1 MTTVGEA
8 KLKLSAD
15 GSSLPAEVRAAV
27 AAAMRGINETLKVE
41 VDADV
46 SRFESKMATVL
57 RPREI
62 DVDVD
67 VNRTAFDRF
76 LRDMDRA
83 DKDFVVRVAL
93 LGDTDVGDRFSD
105 QSIGVRLDIQNA
117 GAFNAQMATL
127 TRPRQVDVNVNVDQS
142 QLGALGALGA
152 VQNRTVDIRANLTN
166 AGQVEAQLAALTRD
180 RTVNIDVDVNHSQIH
195 QAISAMMQLG
205 SIGMS
210 VLGSLGSAFSS
221 FGSSAGSATS
231 VLGHVRTGFGGVAAA
246 AGLAVQALGGVTT
259 AAIAAGAA
267 AGGIP
272 IALAG
277 AMGAVSAAV
286 GAMAAGV
293 TGGMAAVM
301 ASLSVMWNGDLKS
314 KMDSTFEGIKG
325 HMTEI
330 VNRLA
335 PAMGRMFDALH
346 PAFDRLAPSLE
357 RITDGV
363 SGLIDHLTGKLP
375 AIADQLGPALE
386 KAFQAGVPHM
396 QNLIDNLPRLTE
408 SFGNFMSQLGDPQV
422 VQAAQRMWS
431 MLPGAIEKVGEVIP
445 KVAKGF
451 NELMGWIDAGN
462 LDPFIQGF
470 KDLWN
475 ELSSADWSGVVD
487 SAKGL
492 ADAFGGFLSS
502 IDGQAVADTIMGITH
517 ALDGVLTTATQVSNA
532 LSSVWDVIGPK
543 NVLDEVPEM
552 FDRFTRSLLG
562 KLRSFAEL
570 IPDALGGDRIR
581 DAIDGLIDDLPDV
594 TFEFKVQPRMD
605 KLKVMKDLENLGPGK
620 IKVTPEI
627 DWTGSGFKGPDN
639 TFKSI
644 KVKVEPEVQPFK
656 LDIPPKQKVLV
667 DIEARPFKLDIPPK
681 QKVMVDVQQTP
692 GFKLDVPAKTK
703 VMVEPDGSGFFNFRP
718 PQPPPVKVKVLADTA
733 GFSADVDAKTKVY
746 KTVTVPIAYGP
757 MPPFPALPTP
767 PAIRVEVST
776 NADEV
781 AGKINSI
788 PGSKVTAHTVNSNVG
803 AVIGQIASMQAGTSS
818 FHNVSSNVGAV
829 LAQINSLNG
838 RNTSSTHTIRTVET
852 GAGKR
857 MENGGVLTRQSFA
870 DGGFRLRQYANGHLP
885 SSATI
890 MRPRKHLVQWAEPS
904 TKGEA
909 FIPLAVSKRAR
920 SLDIWQQVGD
930 KLNAWDQVYAAMAAR
945 AAGVPSLG
953 GYVAGAAGAR
963 AGNITTNRIEV
974 HSPITIS
981 GAHHP
986 ASTGWAVQS
995 ALTSRFTRYVRN

>member
-27 AAAMRGINETLKVE
+27 AAAMRNINETLKVE

-67 VNRTAFDRF
+67 VDRTAFDRF

-105 QSIGVRLDIQNA
+105 QSVGVRLDIQNA
-117 GAFNAQMATL
+117 GAFNAQMAAL

-166 AGQVEAQLAALTRD
+166 AGQVEAQLAYLTRP
-180 RTVNIDVDVNHSQIH
+180 RSVNIGIDVNHSQL
-195 QAISAMMQLG
+195 QMLTQMLQSLTNLG
-205 SIGMS
+205 
-210 VLGSLGSAFSS
+210 GSLGGGALSSVGSMLGGIVSA
-221 FGSSAGSATS
+221 ATS
-231 VLGHVRTGFGGVAAA
+231 
-246 AGLAVQALGGVTT
+246 AVGAIAMVTT
-259 AAIAAGAA
+259 AASAAAVAAGA
-267 AGGIP
+267 IP
-272 IALAG
+272 IALTG
-277 AMGAVSAAV
+277 AMGAVSAAA
-286 GAMAAGV
+286 GAMGAAV
-293 TGGMAAVM
+293 TGGMSAAISAM
-301 ASLSVMWNGDLKS
+301 AVLGNPDLKN
-314 KMDSTFEGIKG
+314 KMTSTFDAIKNS
-325 HMTEI
+325 MQEI
-330 VNRLA
+330 AQGAA
-335 PAMGRMFDALH
+335 PALSRFFDSLPGAFERMRPAL
-346 PAFDRLAPSLE
+346 E
-357 RITDGV
+357 NITQGV
-363 SGLIDHLTGKLP
+363 SGLLDHLTAKLP
-375 AIADQLGPALE
+375 AIADQLGPALQ

-396 QNLIDNLPRLTE
+396 KNMIDNMPRLTE
-408 SFGNFMSQLGDPQV
+408 AFGNFMSQLGDPEV
-422 VQAAQRMWS
+422 VSAADRFWD
-431 MLPGAIEKVGEVIP
+431 MLPGAIEKVGEAIP

-451 NELMGWIDAGN
+451 NELMGWIDEGN

-470 KDLWN
+470 KDLWT
-475 ELSSADWSGVVD
+475 ELSEADWSGTVD
-487 SAKGL
+487 SIENL
-492 ADAFGGFLSS
+492 ADTWGEFMSS
-502 IDGQAVADTIMGITH
+502 IDGQTVADSIT
-517 ALDGVLTTATQVSNA
+517 AIATAFDAVLTAGMAVKGA
-532 LSSVWDVIGPK
+532 MEGIWDVIKPS
-543 NVLDEVPEM
+543 NVLDEMPEM
-552 FDRFTRSLLG
+552 FDRFARSLLMT
-562 KLRSFAEL
+562 LRNAVDG
-570 IPDALGGDRIR
+570 IPLVGGALA
-581 DAIDGLIDDLPDV
+581 DAIDGMLDNLPDV

-656 LDIPPKQKVLV
+656 LDIPPKAKVMV
-667 DIEARPFKLDIPPK
+667 DVEARPFKLDIPPK

-692 GFKLDVPAKTK
+692 GFKLDIPAKTK

-788 PGSKVTAHTVNSNVG
+788 PGAKVTAHTVNSNVG

-963 AGNITTNRIEV
+963 GGDITTNRIEV

-995 ALTSRFTRYVRN
+995 ALTSRLRSYVRN